1 MHQILTSMYG
11 FATNAMKKKIK
22 KRPIGRIA
30 HLNSSNSKIL
40 IMKLF

>member
-30 HLNSSNSKIL
+30 HLNNSTCTVLIQKI
-40 IMKLF
+40 